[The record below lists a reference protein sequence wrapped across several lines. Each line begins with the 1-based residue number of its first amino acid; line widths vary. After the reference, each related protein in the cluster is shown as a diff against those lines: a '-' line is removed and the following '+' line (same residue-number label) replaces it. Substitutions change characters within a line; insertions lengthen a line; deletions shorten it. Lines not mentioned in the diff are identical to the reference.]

1 MKLTAI
7 LSTVLLVLS
16 VGVFTAC
23 QPASDN
29 RPIATT
35 ATPSPETVDTAAI
48 EAELK
53 RIENDWP
60 RVVRE
65 KDVAAVRRVEAD
77 DVVFVLPD
85 GSLTTKEQDIK
96 DMERGALT
104 ADSWEILDLK
114 VNVLDA
120 DAATVLIH
128 SKVTNGKYTMPNGQ
142 SIDISGEYR
151 SIDTFARR
159 NGEWK
164 IVAGAGARVMQPSAA
179 TTPSPRVSPAAT
191 ASPAART
198 SPATRPS
205 PETRPSAAA
214 TATP

>member
-1 MKLTAI
+1 MKQTAI

-16 VGVFTAC
+16 AGVFTAC
-23 QPASDN
+23 QPAADN
-29 RPIATT
+29 RAVTT
-35 ATPSPETVDTAAI
+35 ATPTPETVDTAAI

-77 DVVFVLPD
+77 DAMFVYPD
-85 GSLTTKEQDIK
+85 GTVGTKEQDIK
-96 DMERGALT
+96 DMETGALT
-104 ADSWEILDLK
+104 ADSWEVLDLK

-120 DAATVLIH
+120 DAATVMGH
-128 SKVTNGKYTMPNGQ
+128 TRVTNGKYKMPDGKT
-142 SIDISGEYR
+142 IDISGEYR
-151 SIDTFARR
+151 FIDTFVRR

-164 IVAGAGARVMQPSAA
+164 LVAGAGSRVMTPSAA
-179 TTPSPRVSPAAT
+179 ASPT
-191 ASPAART
+191 ASPKASPATAASPAVRT

-205 PETRPSAAA
+205 PA
-214 TATP
+214 TSATP